1 MTKHTIFGV
10 IFWFH
15 HWTDSGTRQ
24 EDAVSLEMYVYVKDL
39 HGENRGC
46 QGAGMFWTYPVLG
59 MRSPKDSS
67 DFRTPKMTQTFV
79 ENPSFEPY
87 FDEYCRQ

>member
-1 MTKHTIFGV
+1 MTKHPIFGV

-39 HGENRGC
+39 HGGNRGVRALEC
-46 QGAGMFWTYPVLG
+46 FGHPVLG